1 MTTVLV
7 GMVVVIVGHS
17 GGDGSGGGHISG
29 DRTGL
34 GVVWW
39 S

>member
-1 MTTVLV
+1 M
-7 GMVVVIVGHS
+7 IVGHS
-17 GGDGSGGGHISG
+17 GGDGSGDDHISG

-34 GVVWW
+34 RVVWW